1 MWQFFSILF
10 TRVCVRVCV
19 HVWVWIREYTYP
31 YIRLCVSHM
40 QLPCLSLSLSLSL
53 SLFCARN
60 RTVIRDHLSRAPCTS
75 STCSIVYV
83 LFPSERNIRES
94 SMVDFNFLGRRT
106 RDITLEHASRSEPG
120 RESFSFSSKA
130 YEQRNR
136 RKVCLKSI

>member
-1 MWQFFSILF
+1 MTIFLDTVHASVRTCVCTCVSVN
-10 TRVCVRVCV
+10 TRIHVSVYPPVCVSYAASV
-19 HVWVWIREYTYP
+19 
-31 YIRLCVSHM
+31 
-40 QLPCLSLSLSLSL
+40 SLSLSLSL